1 MVRFWFSFCS
11 VRRLARTPCHRRFR
25 TMRKYVFQ
33 RVWTSLLTLFVVI
46 TLTFFMMRAI
56 PGGPFTDEKGIPP
69 HILAKIMERYRL
81 SDPLEVEIGRASC
94 RERV

>member
-1 MVRFWFSFCS
+1 
-11 VRRLARTPCHRRFR
+11 
-25 TMRKYVFQ
+25 MRKYVFQ

-81 SDPLEVEIGRASC
+81 SDPLYVQYGRYLWDVLRLDLGPSYRYEGMKIGRAH
-94 RERV
+94 V